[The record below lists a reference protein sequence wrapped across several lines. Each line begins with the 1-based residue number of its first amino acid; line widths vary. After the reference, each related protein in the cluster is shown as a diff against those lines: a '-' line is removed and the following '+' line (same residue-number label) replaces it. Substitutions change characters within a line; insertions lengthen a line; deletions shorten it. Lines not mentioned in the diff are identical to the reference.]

1 MSPVPRLR
9 EASRPAWAP
18 EVIGPSYRR
27 GGEPGVLHLG
37 LGAFARAHQALVFER
52 LLSAGDGRWG
62 VHGVGMTR
70 PDLVECLKEQD
81 GLYAVRVADAQGLS
95 WQICGAL
102 WRLSVAA
109 SQRQQVVQAMAKPAL
124 RWITLTVTEKG
135 YGPEL
140 GQLLAEGLRLRH
152 SGGAAGLTLAS
163 CDNLRGNGQVLQALV
178 LGACPDERLR
188 HWISQHC
195 AFPCSMVDRI
205 VPAMS
210 APIREQAERALGVSD
225 QTALG
230 TEAFWEW
237 VIENRFA
244 DPGDA
249 AALQSAGVQV
259 TDQVHVYE
267 DAKLRMLNGSHSAMA
282 LIGAVTG
289 RACISDCIEQPHIR
303 DFIGRLIEREVAP
316 HLARSDWPDYRDALL
331 RRFAN
336 PHLRHSVHQIATDSS
351 LKIVQRWPPSI
362 LGQLQRG
369 GSIEHHALA
378 AAAWLRYALGQD
390 EGGRAYAIADP
401 NEALLRAL
409 AAHQRQAPQASVQAL
424 LARQELWGPLL
435 PQQPHWIA
443 RVAHWH
449 GRIVEG
455 GMDGA
460 IRELLQEIA

>member
-1 MSPVPRLR
+1 M
-9 EASRPAWAP
+9 
-18 EVIGPSYRR
+18 
-27 GGEPGVLHLG
+27 
-37 LGAFARAHQALVFER
+37 
-52 LLSAGDGRWG
+52 
-62 VHGVGMTR
+62 
-70 PDLVECLKEQD
+70 
-81 GLYAVRVADAQGLS
+81 
-95 WQICGAL
+95 
-102 WRLSVAA
+102 
-109 SQRQQVVQAMAKPAL
+109 
-124 RWITLTVTEKG
+124 
-135 YGPEL
+135 
-140 GQLLAEGLRLRH
+140 
-152 SGGAAGLTLAS
+152 
-163 CDNLRGNGQVLQALV
+163 
-178 LGACPDERLR
+178 
-188 HWISQHC
+188 
-195 AFPCSMVDRI
+195 
-205 VPAMS
+205 
-210 APIREQAERALGVSD
+210 
-225 QTALG
+225 
-230 TEAFWEW
+230 
-237 VIENRFA
+237 
-244 DPGDA
+244 
-249 AALQSAGVQV
+249 
-259 TDQVHVYE
+259 
-267 DAKLRMLNGSHSAMA
+267 
-282 LIGAVTG
+282 
-289 RACISDCIEQPHIR
+289 
-303 DFIGRLIEREVAP
+303 IEREVAP

-390 EGGRAYAIADP
+390 EGGRPYAIADP

>member
-9 EASRPAWAP
+9 WSSRPAWAP
-18 EVIGPSYRR
+18 GVVGPSERR
-27 GGEPGVLHLG
+27 SIEPGVLHLG
-37 LGAFARAHQALVFER
+37 LGAFARAHLALVFES
-52 LLSAGDGRWG
+52 LLSAGDSRWG

-70 PDLVECLKEQD
+70 PDLVDRLKQQD
-81 GLYAVRVADAQGLS
+81 GLYAVRVADAHCLS

-109 SQRQQVVQAMAKPAL
+109 SQRQQVVQAMVNPAL

-140 GQLLAEGLRLRH
+140 GRLLVEGLRLRQE
-152 SGGAAGLTLAS
+152 SGAAGLTLAS
-163 CDNLRGNGQVLQALV
+163 CDNLRGNGQVLRALV
-178 LGACPDERLR
+178 LDACPEEKLR

-210 APIREQAERALGVSD
+210 APIREQAEQALGVSD
-225 QTALG
+225 QAALG

-244 DPGDA
+244 DPSDA
-249 AALQSAGVQV
+249 AVLQSAGVQV
-259 TDQVHVYE
+259 TDEVQVYE

-289 RACISDCIEQPHIR
+289 RAFISDCIAQPHVR

-316 HLARSDWPDYRDALL
+316 HLARRDWPSYRDALL
-331 RRFAN
+331 GRFAN

-362 LGQLQRG
+362 LGQLKSV

-378 AAAWLRYALGQD
+378 AAAWLRYGLGQD
-390 EGGRAYAIADP
+390 EDGRPYVIADP
-401 NEALLRAL
+401 NEAMLRAL
-409 AAHQRQAPQASVQAL
+409 AAHQREAPQASVQAL

-435 PQQPHWIA
+435 PLQPHWIS
-443 RVAHWH
+443 RVSHWH
-449 GRIVEG
+449 RRIIDR

-460 IRELLQEIA
+460 IGQLLQETP